1 VRVTVGRRTHAVKW
15 KNQAWTA
22 GRRGTNAWRMAVP
35 FAALVAGLLFATSA
49 TTSHGID
56 LRVNSRDDGVS
67 FATRQQQQVI
77 SETRQLADLQKQV
90 QAETSK
96 AARTDGR
103 VAQARDVADAIAGEA
118 GATAVSG
125 PAVTV
130 TLNDAPPLPGSQ
142 KGSVPPDY
150 LVVHQQD
157 VQAVV
162 NAMWAGGAE
171 AMTLQGQRV
180 ISTSAVRCVGN
191 TLLLHGVVY
200 SPPYV
205 ISAVGDPDRLR
216 AALDSAPDI
225 IIYKEYVQ
233 AYKLGYTVTS
243 RAEVTMPPYTGG
255 LSLPHATPIGS
266 IEPAGPTP
274 ARTPSAPVG
283 SPSVPVDT
291 PSASR

>member
-1 VRVTVGRRTHAVKW
+1 
-15 KNQAWTA
+15 
-22 GRRGTNAWRMAVP
+22 M
-35 FAALVAGLLFATSA
+35 LAGLLFATSA

-56 LRVNSRDDGVS
+56 LRANARDDGVS
-67 FATRQQQQVI
+67 FATREQRAVI
-77 SETRQLADLQKQV
+77 SQTKQLADLQKQV
-90 QAETSK
+90 QAATSE
-96 AARTDGR
+96 AAKTDTR
-103 VAQARDVADAIAGEA
+103 VAQARDSAAAIAGAA
-118 GATAVSG
+118 GDTPVSG

-162 NAMWAGGAE
+162 NALWAGGAE

-191 TLLLHGVVY
+191 TLLLHGIVY

-205 ISAVGDPDRLR
+205 VSAIGDT
-216 AALDSAPDI
+216 AALQQALDDAPDI

-233 AYKLGYTVTS
+233 AYQLGYDVTTQS
-243 RAEVTMPPYTGG
+243 KVTMPAYAGG
-255 LSLPHATPIGS
+255 LSLPNASALATPNA
-266 IEPAGPTP
+266 PAPAP
-274 ARTPSAPVG
+274 ARTPSAPVD
-283 SPSVPVDT
+283 SPS
-291 PSASR
+291 SGR

>member
-1 VRVTVGRRTHAVKW
+1 
-15 KNQAWTA
+15 
-22 GRRGTNAWRMAVP
+22 
-35 FAALVAGLLFATSA
+35 
-49 TTSHGID
+49 
-56 LRVNSRDDGVS
+56 SRDDGVS

-96 AARTDGR
+96 AARSDSR
-103 VAQARDVADAIAGEA
+103 VAQARNAADAIAGDA
-118 GATAVSG
+118 GATAVTG

-162 NAMWAGGAE
+162 NALWAGGAE

-191 TLLLHGVVY
+191 TLLLHGIVY

-205 ISAVGDPDRLR
+205 VSAIGDLTRLR
-216 AALDSAPDI
+216 QALDTAPDI
-225 IIYKEYVQ
+225 IIYQQYVQ
-233 AYKLGYTVTS
+233 AYDLGYDVTTQ
-243 RAEVTMPPYTGG
+243 AKVTMPGYTGG
-255 LSLPHATPIGS
+255 
-266 IEPAGPTP
+266 
-274 ARTPSAPVG
+274 
-283 SPSVPVDT
+283 
-291 PSASR
+291 

>member
-1 VRVTVGRRTHAVKW
+1 VRSGS
-15 KNQAWTA
+15 
-22 GRRGTNAWRMAVP
+22 GWRWAVP
-35 FAALVAGLLFATSA
+35 GAALLAGLLFATSA
-49 TTSHGID
+49 NTSHGID
-56 LRVNSRDDGVS
+56 LRVNARDDGVS
-67 FATRQQQQVI
+67 FAARQQRAVI
-77 SETRQLADLQKQV
+77 DETRQLADLEKQV
-90 QAETSK
+90 QAATSK
-96 AARTDGR
+96 AAKTDSR
-103 VAQARDVADAIAGEA
+103 VEQARSAAQAVADAAGL
-118 GATAVSG
+118 TPVTG

-205 ISAVGDPDRLR
+205 ISAIGDPDRLR

-243 RAEVTMPPYTGG
+243 QAEVTMPPYTGG
-255 LSLPHATPIGS
+255 LSLPHATPIGT
-266 IEPAGPTP
+266 IEPTGPTP

-283 SPSVPVDT
+283 SPSTPVDAS
-291 PSASR
+291 SASR